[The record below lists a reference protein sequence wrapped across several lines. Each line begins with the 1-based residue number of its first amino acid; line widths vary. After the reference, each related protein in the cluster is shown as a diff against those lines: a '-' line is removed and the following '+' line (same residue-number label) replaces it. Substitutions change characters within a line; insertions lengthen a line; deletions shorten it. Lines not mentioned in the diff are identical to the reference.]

1 MYLGTKCD
9 AVYVCICQ
17 QVDCRRTTFYG
28 EHHAIACRVCEK
40 NGLFQLVSCISRWFG
55 NISSWGVLAKSRY
68 CPRTGGPCGTVAAE
82 LDAQLKK
89 FAISHIENKH
99 WSICNLRSP
108 GSLRNVPDSHVNSQ
122 PATLM
127 AGGSRICLSFLRNCF
142 NHEKKRG
149 QRHRFSKVRIHQS
162 TL

>member
-1 MYLGTKCD
+1 MPLIQNIFWKNGFWVRSWYVSISQPPFSIFFQWMFRWNFGTKCD

-99 WSICNLRSP
+99 WSICNLRFT
-108 GSLRNVPDSHVNSQ
+108 RF
-122 PATLM
+122 PA
-127 AGGSRICLSFLRNCF
+127 
-142 NHEKKRG
+142 
-149 QRHRFSKVRIHQS
+149 
-162 TL
+162 